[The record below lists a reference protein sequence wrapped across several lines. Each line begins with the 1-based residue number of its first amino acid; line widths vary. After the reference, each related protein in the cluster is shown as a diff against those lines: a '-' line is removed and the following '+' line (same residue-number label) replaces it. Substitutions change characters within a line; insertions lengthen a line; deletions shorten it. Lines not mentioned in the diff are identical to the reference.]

1 VKLQEGWQVHMA
13 LESRFENIEIA
24 EVVVEDSLR
33 RLNCDDDTRYG
44 VRIALREALANAIK
58 HGNHQNPDKKVEVQL
73 AVEESEL
80 VIHIVDQGE
89 GFDLDLVDDPLDE
102 KNLLKP
108 NGRGIFYMG
117 KFMDDICYN
126 FLPEGGTELTLRK
139 RINSLSPSSEDQEE
153 DSK

>member
-1 VKLQEGWQVHMA
+1 MA
-13 LESRFENIEIA
+13 LESRFENIELA

-80 VIHIVDQGE
+80 VIHIIDQGE
-89 GFDLDLVDDPLDE
+89 GFDLDLVGDPLDE

-117 KFMDDICYN
+117 KFMDDIRYN
-126 FLPEGGTELTLRK
+126 FLPGGGTELTLRK
-139 RINSLSPSSEDQEE
+139 RINPPAPSSEDQEE